1 MTIMIGIDPHKAT
14 HTAVAVNGNET
25 VVGEFKLRASRTQG
39 PRFMAWAETLG
50 ERVWAIESANG
61 LGYLLAQQLTTAG
74 ETVFDV
80 PPVLA
85 SRLRVLGSGRS
96 QKNDPNDA
104 RSIAIAALRSERL
117 QVVTVDDH
125 PRVLRMLAKRHRD
138 MARLR
143 TIHCSRLH
151 ALLGEMVPGGVRS
164 EINVNKAKQAL
175 DTIKASDEVTRHR
188 VMICEELIAEIGGL
202 DARLKASLKRV
213 RAAVDAS
220 GTSVGEVYGI
230 GPISAAMLIGYTGD
244 VTRFPSKGHY
254 ATYNGTAPIEASSG
268 PRQRHRLNPRGNRQL
283 NYAIH
288 VAAIVQLRYPG
299 QGRDYYDRKVAEG
312 KTSKEAIRA
321 LKRRI
326 SDRVYRHLVS
336 DARRVS

>member
-1 MTIMIGIDPHKAT
+1 M
-14 HTAVAVNGNET
+14 
-25 VVGEFKLRASRTQG
+25 
-39 PRFMAWAETLG
+39 
-50 ERVWAIESANG
+50 
-61 LGYLLAQQLTTAG
+61 
-74 ETVFDV
+74 FDV

-85 SRLRVLGSGRS
+85 SRVRVLGSGRS

-117 QVVTVDDH
+117 QVVIVDDH
-125 PRVLRMLAKRHRD
+125 PRVLRMLVKRHRD

-151 ALLGEMVPGGVRS
+151 ALLGEMVAGGVRS
-164 EINVNKAKQAL
+164 EITVNKATRAL
-175 DTIKASDEVTRHR
+175 EAINASDEVTRQR

-202 DARLKASLKRV
+202 DTRLKASLKRV
-213 RAAVDAS
+213 RVAVDAS

-230 GPISAAMLIGYTGD
+230 GPISAALLIGYTGD
-244 VTRFPSKGHY
+244 ITRFPSKGHY

-288 VAAIVQLRYPG
+288 VAAITQLRLPG
-299 QGRDYYDRKVAEG
+299 EGRDYYDRKVAEG

-326 SDRVYRHLVS
+326 SDRVYKHLTA
-336 DARRVS
+336 DAHQAS